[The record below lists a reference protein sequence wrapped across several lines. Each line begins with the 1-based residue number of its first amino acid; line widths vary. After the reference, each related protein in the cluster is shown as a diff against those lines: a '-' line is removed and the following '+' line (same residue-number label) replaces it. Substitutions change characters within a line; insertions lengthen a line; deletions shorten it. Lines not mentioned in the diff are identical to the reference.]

1 MIMKPADERRKSSG
15 RTETCLPDG
24 DPTSCPGTAVLYELM
39 RRLDRLRTNPR
50 AEVEIIGTSRTGRP
64 IPLVSITDE
73 SANDRPRQTAS
84 EGYANRLAHNRLLQP
99 RSDGRRGPFGVA
111 LDGSFRVPL
120 LFLSSNFGMEAAQVE
135 ALLELIE
142 FLATDGL

>member
-1 MIMKPADERRKSSG
+1 MSMNAADGPEASPDALKRVSRTATQPPAQGLLSY
-15 RTETCLPDG
+15 T
-24 DPTSCPGTAVLYELM
+24 ELM

-73 SANDRPRQTAS
+73 SANDQRARARLKATQIAS
-84 EGYANRLAHNRLLQP
+84 PTIAYSNLEATGGGDL
-99 RSDGRRGPFGVA
+99 SVA

-120 LFLSSNFGMEAAQVE
+120 VFLSSNFGMEAAQVE

-142 FLATDGL
+142 FLATDDF